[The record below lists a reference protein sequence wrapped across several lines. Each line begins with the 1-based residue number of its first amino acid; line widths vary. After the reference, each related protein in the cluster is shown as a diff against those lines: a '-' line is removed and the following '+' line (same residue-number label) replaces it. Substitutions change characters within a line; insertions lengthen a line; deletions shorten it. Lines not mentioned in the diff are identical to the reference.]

1 MRFRKKIILSFSIV
15 VFIISLFFG
24 VFYYTHSVRNL
35 VDATK
40 KDVNYMT
47 EQMCGNLSDM
57 IESMKHASD
66 YLLSSDDMLNAMKIL
81 EVYHREGKDVEWEE
95 TIATLKRGIY
105 IDYFNQ
111 NFYRVIYFNEVGDVI
126 SSTNTSD
133 KTINKNKD
141 ITEITW
147 LKEAAKRKGKVMLLA
162 PHEDDWAIKTNTN
175 EIISV
180 VRKVQGGDYGY
191 IEVQQT
197 VESIKE
203 KFLQSAENMQ
213 MLAILNDK
221 DILFASDGIKDI
233 ETLMEYAENA
243 KPHEASELTVDS
255 EKMIVS
261 ATKDET
267 YGISVVLVKN
277 IDVHRQNM
285 KVLIPMSILL
295 ILSFCI
301 VGISVVVVISG
312 KITAPIRQL
321 REQMEH
327 TAYENLEENMQETAL
342 VLDTTADDVVAL
354 GKAYQSLLN
363 RLNAAVVKE
372 KKLSLLQLQ
381 AQFDTLQAQVNPHF
395 IYNVLNVISNRGI
408 VSGDEQICEI
418 CGSLAAMLRYSTS
431 TLERSATIREELMYL
446 EKYIYLLKSRYEHKL
461 EFQCT
466 CEKEILEETV
476 PKIVLQQLVEN
487 SIQHG
492 FNNGLSVMKIKVE
505 GFHKE
510 SGWYFKVQD
519 NGQGIAED
527 VVSELEKKIQKI
539 REKILMKHSNIEMEI
554 GGMGLANIYARMFL
568 IYGDRTLF
576 KIQNLEEG
584 VVFIIGVL
592 EKSEA
597 FSIRADGFYENKE
610 I

>member
-1 MRFRKKIILSFSIV
+1 MGFRKKIILSFSIV

-24 VFYYTHSVRNL
+24 AVYYTNSAQNVM
-35 VDATK
+35 DSAK
-40 KDVNYMT
+40 KDINYMS
-47 EQMCGNLSDM
+47 EQMVGNLFEM
-57 IESMKHASD
+57 FESMKHASD
-66 YLLSSDDMLNAMKIL
+66 YLLSSDETLNAMKIL
-81 EVYHREGKDVEWEE
+81 SFYRLEGKDVKWEE
-95 TIATLKRGIY
+95 TTTTLKRALY

-111 NFYRVIYFNEVGDVI
+111 NFYRVLYFNELGDVI
-126 SSTNTSD
+126 SSTNTGD
-133 KTINKNKD
+133 KTINKKKD
-141 ITEITW
+141 TTEITW
-147 LKEAAKRKGKVMLLA
+147 LAEAAERKGKVMLLA
-162 PHEDDWAIKTNTN
+162 PHEDDWAIKKNTN

-203 KFLQSAENMQ
+203 KFGHSSENIQ
-213 MLAILNDK
+213 MLVILNGK
-221 DILFASDGIKDI
+221 DILFASEGIQDTD
-233 ETLMEYAENA
+233 TLLDYAKNA
-243 KPHEASELTVDS
+243 ESYNAAELLVDS
-255 EKMIVS
+255 KKVLVS
-261 ATKDET
+261 VAKEET
-267 YGISVVLVKN
+267 YGISVVMVRD
-277 IDVHRQNM
+277 IDVQRQNVKALLPM
-285 KVLIPMSILL
+285 VVMLIF
-295 ILSFCI
+295 SFCV
-301 VGISVVVVISG
+301 VGIAIVVAISG
-312 KITAPIRQL
+312 KITAPIIQL

-342 VLDTTADDVVAL
+342 MLDTTADEVVAL

-431 TLERSATIREELMYL
+431 TLERSATIREELVYL

-466 CEKEILEETV
+466 CEKEILEEKV

-505 GFHKE
+505 GFRKE
-510 SGWYFKVQD
+510 RGWYFNVQD

-568 IYGDRTLF
+568 VYGDRTLF
-576 KIQNLEEG
+576 KILNLEEG

>member
-24 VFYYTHSVRNL
+24 LFYYTHSLRNL

-47 EQMCGNLSDM
+47 EQMSGNLSDM

-66 YLLSSDDMLNAMKIL
+66 YLLSSDEMLNAMKIL
-81 EVYHREGKDVEWEE
+81 AIYHREGKDVEWEE
-95 TIATLKRGIY
+95 TISTLKRGIY

-111 NFYRVIYFNEVGDVI
+111 NFYRVIYFNELGDVI

-133 KTINKNKD
+133 KTVNKNKD
-141 ITEITW
+141 IKEITW
-147 LKEAAKRKGKVMLLA
+147 LTEAAKRKGKVMVLA
-162 PHEDDWAIKTNTN
+162 PHKDDWAIKKNTN

-213 MLAILNDK
+213 MLAILNGR
-221 DILFASDGIKDI
+221 DILFASDGMKEID
-233 ETLMEYAENA
+233 TLMEYAKNA
-243 KPHEASELTVDS
+243 EPHIAEEIVIDS
-255 EKMIVS
+255 KKVIVS
-261 ATKDET
+261 AAKDEK
-267 YGISVVLVKN
+267 YGISVVMLKDT
-277 IDVHRQNM
+277 DVLRQNIR
-285 KVLIPMSILL
+285 VLLPMSLLL
-295 ILSFCI
+295 IFLFCI
-301 VGISVVVVISG
+301 VGISVVIVVSG
-312 KITAPIRQL
+312 KITAPLRLL

-327 TAYENLEENMQETAL
+327 TVYENLEENMQETAL

-363 RLNAAVVKE
+363 RLNEAVVKE
-372 KKLSLLQLQ
+372 KKMSLLQLQ

-431 TLERSATIREELMYL
+431 TMERSATIREELAYL

-492 FNNGLSVMKIKVE
+492 FHNGISVMKIEARGLK
-505 GFHKE
+505 KS
-510 SGWYFKVQD
+510 SGWYFEVED

-527 VVSELEKKIQKI
+527 VVETLEKKIQKI

-568 IYGDRTLF
+568 LYGDRTLF

-584 VVFIIGVL
+584 VVFSIGVL
-592 EKSEA
+592 EKSEE
-597 FSIRADGFYENKE
+597 FSIRAGDFSHKDV
-610 I
+610 